1 MQRSNNLAALK
12 IALQG
17 AAEAGATTEL
27 LVTGDSEKVTVREF
41 LSRDKSRL
49 ELSKKGCFPVA

>member
-27 LVTGDSEKVTVREF
+27 LDIR
-41 LSRDKSRL
+41 
-49 ELSKKGCFPVA
+49 ELSLLMYDPAKKRIGLAKAAGGP